1 MRASL
6 WLAGGVAVAF
16 VAAFLVASPYI
27 AGLLA
32 YAAVLGIFALGL
44 SVTLGQMGYVTF
56 GHAAFFGL
64 GAYSASLIAIHFG
77 VNFWIAALASLLP
90 GALLGVLVGFA
101 AARLGGAYFAIAT
114 LTTGEILRLIAA
126 NWIDLTRGPMG
137 LLMITPPLPWAA
149 TFGWNPQ
156 QSHLFILI
164 VTVVIL
170 VIALRHLQQSSYG
183 RAWLAVRE
191 APDLAESLGI
201 PTVRARVWNIAVSG
215 GIAALAG
222 ALMVPKVFVV
232 TPDLFG
238 VGYSATG
245 LLAAILGG
253 KASVF
258 GPLLG
263 GFVFAVLPESLRFID
278 EARLA
283 IFAIILL
290 LVVRLLPGGIL
301 SLLPAFRRLPK
312 PPALSQGV
320 LPRLLRE
327 DLPAAGSEVLKV
339 KGLNKAFAGLKATD
353 DVSFEVRAGELV
365 GLIGPNGAGKT
376 TCFSQLSGFLMPD
389 SGDVAFLG
397 QSILGLAP
405 HRIAA
410 LGLVRSF
417 QQAALCQTLT
427 VYENALIATHLAAPE
442 PFLSALLRLPGSRRR
457 EAERQQRAE
466 ACLTAMGLLK
476 RAGERAGDLP
486 YGDQK
491 LLAIG
496 MALAARPKAVLLD
509 EPAAGLN
516 QVEAAKLA
524 DVLRDLRASG
534 LTIVIV
540 DHNLKMMM
548 ALCDRIVVLH
558 HGAKIAEGSP
568 AEVRRDPEVVR
579 AYLGHTETV
588 HDEANEAAP

>member
-1 MRASL
+1 MRAL
-6 WLAGGVAVAF
+6 AWLAAGLVVAF
-16 VAAFLVASPYI
+16 AAGFGIVSPYI

-32 YAAVLGIFALGL
+32 YALVLGIFSLGL

-64 GAYSASLIAIHFG
+64 GAYAVGLIVIQLKI
-77 VNFWIAALASLLP
+77 NFWLAVLLSLVP
-90 GALLGVLVGFA
+90 GAMLGVLVGFA

-137 LLMITPPLPWAA
+137 LLVTTPRLPWAEA
-149 TFGWNPQ
+149 FGWNPQ
-156 QSHLFILI
+156 QSHLFVLVIVATLILI
-164 VTVVIL
+164 G
-170 VIALRHLQQSSYG
+170 LRHLQQSPFG

-201 PTVRARVWNIAVSG
+201 PTVRARVWNIAVAG
-215 GIAALAG
+215 GIAAVAG
-222 ALMVPKVFVV
+222 ALMVPKIFVV

-245 LLAAILGG
+245 LLATILGG
-253 KASVF
+253 KGHLL

-283 IFAIILL
+283 IFAVILL

-301 SLLPAFRRLPK
+301 SLLPVFRRLPK
-312 PPALSQGV
+312 PPVFGNAT
-320 LPRLLRE
+320 LPPLLRA
-327 DLPAAGSEVLKV
+327 DLPSKGSDVLRVSHLGKS
-339 KGLNKAFAGLKATD
+339 FAGLKATD
-353 DVSFEVRAGELV
+353 DVSFSVKAGELV
-365 GLIGPNGAGKT
+365 GMIGPNGAGKT
-376 TCFSQLSGFLMPD
+376 TCFNQLSGFIKPD
-389 SGDVAFLG
+389 SGDISFLG
-397 QSILGLAP
+397 QSITGLAP
-405 HRIAA
+405 HRVAR

-417 QQAALCQTLT
+417 QQAALCQSLT

-442 PFLSALLRLPGSRRR
+442 NFFTALLRLPGCRHR
-457 EAERQQRAE
+457 EHERKLRAE
-466 ACLTAMGLLK
+466 ACLEAMGLLK

-496 MALAARPKAVLLD
+496 MALAAQPKAILLD

-516 QVEAAKLA
+516 QVEAARLA
-524 DVLRDLRASG
+524 DVLRGLREAG
-534 LTIVIV
+534 LTVVIV

-558 HGAKIAEGSP
+558 HGAKIAEGAP
-568 AEVRRDPEVVR
+568 EEVRQHPEVVQ
-579 AYLGHTETV
+579 AYLGHAAS
-588 HDEANEAAP
+588 DGAAP

>member
-1 MRASL
+1 MKRASIL
-6 WLAGGVAVAF
+6 LTGGTI
-16 VAAFLVASPYI
+16 AAFLAAFLIESPYV

-32 YAAVLGIFALGL
+32 YAAVLGIFSLGL

-56 GHAAFFGL
+56 GHAAFLGL
-64 GAYSASLIAIHFG
+64 GAYTAALVAVKFG
-77 VNFWIAALASLLP
+77 WNFWLAAPLALVP
-90 GALLGVLVGFA
+90 GAALGVLVGFA

-114 LTTGEILRLIAA
+114 LATAEILRLVAA
-126 NWIDLTRGPMG
+126 NWIDVTRGPMG
-137 LLMITPPLPWAA
+137 VLVTAPPLPWQGA
-149 TFGWNPQ
+149 FGWGQQ
-156 QSHLFILI
+156 QSYLFLL
-164 VTVVIL
+164 IL
-170 VIALRHLQQSSYG
+170 VVTLLLVGLRHLQMSPLG
-183 RAWLAVRE
+183 RAWLVVRE

-201 PTVRARVWNIAVSG
+201 PTVRARVWNIAISG

-222 ALMVPKVFVV
+222 ALLVPKIFVV
-232 TPDLFG
+232 TPELFG
-238 VGYSATG
+238 VSYSATG
-245 LLAAILGG
+245 LLATILGG
-253 KASVF
+253 KASLA

-290 LVVRLLPGGIL
+290 LVVRVLPGGLI
-301 SLLPAFRRLPK
+301 SLLPAFRRPSRAPAFGQGMLPPLLDGSL
-312 PPALSQGV
+312 PPAG
-320 LPRLLRE
+320 
-327 DLPAAGSEVLKV
+327 AEVLVVRHLQKS
-339 KGLNKAFAGLKATD
+339 LAGLKATD
-353 DVSFEVRAGELV
+353 DVSFTVRTGELV

-376 TCFSQLSGFLMPD
+376 TCFSQLSGFIVPD
-389 SGDVAFLG
+389 AGSVAFLG
-397 QSILGLAP
+397 ESVLGLAP

-410 LGLVRSF
+410 RGMVRTF

-442 PFLSALLRLPGSRRR
+442 PFAAALLRLPACRRR
-457 EAERQQRAE
+457 EAGRHKLAE
-466 ACLTAMGLLK
+466 ACLAVVDLLG
-476 RAGERAGDLP
+476 RANERANDLP

-491 LLAIG
+491 LLAVA
-496 MALAARPKAVLLD
+496 MALAARPKILLLD

-524 DVLRDLRASG
+524 GVLRDLRRGG

-558 HGAKIAEGSP
+558 HGAKIAEGTP
-568 AEVRRDPEVVR
+568 EEIRRHPEVIR
-579 AYLGHTETV
+579 AYLGTA
-588 HDEANEAAP
+588 DAAAADA